1 MTGKYGI
8 HKQFFRKPRKV
19 KGRIYRYR
27 CKRLAPTPYSILVAD
42 NCFERLGERD
52 MPTLGNDHP
61 LPRGTVERLAALGID
76 AYGPHPDFQMYV
88 DHGLTRA
95 LGPLPMMTPPEDP
108 FDPSEEDDTEDS
120 EEDDT
125 EDEAIQ
131 IAPVVIDLSAEL
143 DSEEDDAIEELPY
156 GGMCKE
162 LWDLLRKNS
171 EDPSTDPSDGEDMEE
186 EAPPHPVPVRDS
198 EDDDTEDEA
207 QPGPIVIDLTDL
219 TSESELSEDDSSTE
233 SKI

>member
-1 MTGKYGI
+1 MTMKYGI

-52 MPTLGNDHP
+52 IPTPGNDHP

-76 AYGPHPDFQMYV
+76 AYGPHPDMVHYIN
-88 DHGLTRA
+88 HGLTRA
-95 LGPLPMMTPPEDP
+95 YGPWTPPEDP

-131 IAPVVIDLSAEL
+131 IAPVVIDLSGEL
-143 DSEEDDAIEELPY
+143 DSEEDDAIENLPY
-156 GGMCKE
+156 RGMSKE
-162 LWDLLRKNS
+162 LWDLLPSDSDN
-171 EDPSTDPSDGEDMEE
+171 PSTDPSDGEDMEE
-186 EAPPHPVPVRDS
+186 EAPPPPVFDS
-198 EDDDTEDEA
+198 EEDDTEDEA
-207 QPGPIVIDLTDL
+207 QPGAIVIDLTDL
-219 TSESELSEDDSSTE
+219 TSESDLSEDDSSTE

>member
-1 MTGKYGI
+1 MTMKYGI

-52 MPTLGNDHP
+52 IPTPGNDHP

-76 AYGPHPDFQMYV
+76 DYGPHPDMVHYIRL
-88 DHGLTRA
+88 GLTRA
-95 LGPLPMMTPPEDP
+95 PFPDVTPPEAP
-108 FDPSEEDDTEDS
+108 FDPSEEDSEEDYEEDSEEDS

-131 IAPVVIDLSAEL
+131 RAPVVIDLSADL
-143 DSEEDDAIEELPY
+143 DSEEDDTIEELPY

-162 LWDLLRKNS
+162 LWDLLLKNS
-171 EDPSTDPSDGEDMEE
+171 EDPSTDPSDDEDMEE
-186 EAPPHPVPVRDS
+186 EAPPPPSV
-198 EDDDTEDEA
+198 
-207 QPGPIVIDLTDL
+207 
-219 TSESELSEDDSSTE
+219 
-233 SKI
+233 

>member
-27 CKRLAPTPYSILVAD
+27 CKRLGPTPYSILVAD

-88 DHGLTRA
+88 DHGLTCA

-108 FDPSEEDDTEDS
+108 FDSSEEDDTEDS

-131 IAPVVIDLSAEL
+131 IAPVVIDLSGEL
-143 DSEEDDAIEELPY
+143 DSEEDVENLPY
-156 GGMCKE
+156 RGMSKE
-162 LWDLLRKNS
+162 LWDLL
-171 EDPSTDPSDGEDMEE
+171 PSDSDNPPTDLSDGEDMEE
-186 EAPPHPVPVRDS
+186 EAPPPPVPVWDS

-207 QPGPIVIDLTDL
+207 QPGAIVIDLTDL
-219 TSESELSEDDSSTE
+219 TSESDLSEDDSSTE

>member
-52 MPTLGNDHP
+52 MPTLGNDNP
-61 LPRGTVERLAALGID
+61 LPRGTVERLAAIGID

-88 DHGLTRA
+88 DHGLTCA
-95 LGPLPMMTPPEDP
+95 LGPLPMMTPPRNHP
-108 FDPSEEDDTEDS
+108 
-120 EEDDT
+120 
-125 EDEAIQ
+125 
-131 IAPVVIDLSAEL
+131 PVETIDLCSSS
-143 DSEEDDAIEELPY
+143 SESEQDVEELPPR
-156 GGMCKE
+156 GMSKE
-162 LWDLLRKNS
+162 LY
-171 EDPSTDPSDGEDMEE
+171 
-186 EAPPHPVPVRDS
+186 
-198 EDDDTEDEA
+198 DDDTDEDEVQQDA
-207 QPGPIVIDLTDL
+207 IVIDLTNL
-219 TSESELSEDDSSTE
+219 SSESESSEDDSSNE